1 MNRIVSR
8 FAYRFLL
15 RLHPASFQNEFGAE
29 MLWIFDEEN
38 QQSGVA
44 YLLFDGAISLL
55 RQRFRMQND
64 PGQSSI
70 TSGAII
76 TGPGMSPVR
85 LLQGGVSFLLI
96 FFSLI
101 RVLSHPNPF
110 FLSVK
115 WADRM
120 SGYTITLQ
128 APSHAEV
135 VLDSA
140 P

>member
-1 MNRIVSR
+1 
-8 FAYRFLL
+8 
-15 RLHPASFQNEFGAE
+15 
-29 MLWIFDEEN
+29 
-38 QQSGVA
+38 
-44 YLLFDGAISLL
+44 
-55 RQRFRMQND
+55 
-64 PGQSSI
+64 
-70 TSGAII
+70 
-76 TGPGMSPVR
+76 MSPVR
-85 LLQGGVSFLLI
+85 LLQGGLSFLLI
-96 FFSLI
+96 FFGLI
-101 RVLSHPNPF
+101 RVLSHPNPL